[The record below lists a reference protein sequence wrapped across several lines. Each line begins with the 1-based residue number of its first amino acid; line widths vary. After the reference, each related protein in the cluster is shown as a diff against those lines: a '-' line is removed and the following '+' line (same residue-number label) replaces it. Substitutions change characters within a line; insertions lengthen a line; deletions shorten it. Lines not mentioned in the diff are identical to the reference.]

1 MPYRRDNMSVE
12 TNTQLLQSVKAKLAS
27 APAPVSPD
35 EWKSIIDRT
44 IVSIDLS
51 KFTKIYNYVFSGCQ
65 SLSIDEIP
73 ANIAS
78 VGADAFYKCLGITKL
93 KIKCGE
99 IGSLAFQECSN
110 LKKVWISNDVAVIT
124 ATANTK
130 APLYKC
136 STSLIV
142 YTDAS
147 ARQSGWGSKWNYGK
161 GTLGTAYTTK
171 YNITEAEFDAL

>member
-1 MPYRRDNMSVE
+1 M
-12 TNTQLLQSVKAKLAS
+12 T
-27 APAPVSPD
+27 APKRNA
-35 EWKSIIDRT
+35 
-44 IVSIDLS
+44 
-51 KFTKIYNYVFSGCQ
+51 Y
-65 SLSIDEIP
+65 
-73 ANIAS
+73 
-78 VGADAFYKCLGITKL
+78 AFYKCLGITKL

-110 LKKVWISNDVAVIT
+110 LKKVWISKDVAVIT

-147 ARQSGWGSKWNYGK
+147 AKQSGWGSKWNYGK